1 VTILSKCGKEKW
13 NMASLSSAVGWRGA
27 HVGAPTDPSAGGGER
42 ASLTTGERPWD
53 RQRTSDT
60 VLRLLNT
67 GRLNAQKDW
76 ERLQYFFN
84 SMLFDYSNTVVVTC
98 SFGRHYS
105 RTLSRADSGA
115 VGRPTSDFLYIF
127 FRLTVSREKNQR
139 RAKAFEFGLKHFT
152 ERCGGWKRSA
162 LT

>member
-1 VTILSKCGKEKW
+1 MAKKNETWLPCPPQWDGGVRMWEHRQTHPLEEERERVWQRERDLGTDKGKVT
-13 NMASLSSAVGWRGA
+13 SS
-27 HVGAPTDPSAGGGER
+27 
-42 ASLTTGERPWD
+42 
-53 RQRTSDT
+53 
-60 VLRLLNT
+60 LRLLNT

-115 VGRPTSDFLYIF
+115 VGRPTSDFLSPHCFTGKESATGQSFWIWPETLHGKV
-127 FRLTVSREKNQR
+127 R
-139 RAKAFEFGLKHFT
+139 GLET
-152 ERCGGWKRSA
+152 LRTA